1 MRGKFLFLRL
11 PIDLLWL
18 AVVLAA
24 FGVLV
29 SLVPLPPNDFWWHL
43 KIGTLILDERRIP
56 ATNMFG
62 WTLPPDA
69 PFTYGAWLGEALLA
83 LLYRAG
89 GLPLPTFA
97 RNLLALV
104 AFALIGWEA
113 RRRGRLRPPGRPG
126 PHAGRRH
133 VPQQPGAAP
142 PDLVLGAL
150 RGFLSPPVPLP
161 GGRPA
166 PDGLSSPSPR

>member
-1 MRGKFLFLRL
+1 MRTLRL

-89 GLPLPTFA
+89 GLSLPTFA

-113 RRRGRLRPPGRPG
+113 RRRGGSGRLAALALTLAAGMSLNNLVLRPRSGPGCPSRFSISSCP
-126 PHAGRRH
+126 ASGR
-133 VPQQPGAAP
+133 AP
-142 PDLVLGAL
+142 CA
-150 RGFLSPPVPLP
+150 R
-161 GGRPA
+161 R
-166 PDGLSSPSPR
+166 LSSPSPR